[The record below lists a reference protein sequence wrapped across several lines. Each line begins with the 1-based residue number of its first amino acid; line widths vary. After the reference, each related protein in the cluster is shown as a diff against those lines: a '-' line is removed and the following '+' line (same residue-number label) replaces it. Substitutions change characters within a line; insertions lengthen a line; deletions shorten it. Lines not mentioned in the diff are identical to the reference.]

1 MPMPGYSWDKFVV
14 CPAETDLH
22 ITFKEKMKDVQSL
35 ETFCIF

>member
-1 MPMPGYSWDKFVV
+1 MPGYSWDKFVV

-35 ETFCIF
+35 ETFGIF